1 MTRYSL
7 SHIPMTDVKEKGEM
21 PETPFTEPNQI
32 EKQLHQSIDVL
43 AQFGF
48 TDNLSYNR
56 EILRRD
62 TFSVT
67 MPKLNLLVNNEYD
80 LHKIL
85 GQHVLFVQKALGLN
99 PLYWTLQDAM
109 WLLKKLPKPIKTDVP
124 MPPPLLPN
132 SADSDVRVQ
141 DIDQA
146 YLDKGGASARP
157 IENKVSSKL

>member
-1 MTRYSL
+1 
-7 SHIPMTDVKEKGEM
+7 MTDVKETGQM
-21 PETPFTEPNQI
+21 AETPFVEPNQI

-43 AQFGF
+43 AHFGF
-48 TDNLSYNR
+48 TDNISYNR

-99 PLYWTLQDAM
+99 PCYWTLQDAM

-146 YLDKGGASARP
+146 YLDPQGAGARGIGNKISAR
-157 IENKVSSKL
+157 V